1 MADYLYGI
9 NPVAEALAG
18 TGRKPLELLL
28 AANNR
33 LQRLDELRLQA
44 AAQQVRVRQLDRQE
58 LSRLIG
64 HDRHQGV
71 VLKLEPFRYLSLEE
85 LIARWKQS
93 ENEAFFLIL
102 DGITDPYNFGALVRS
117 AEGAGCHGVVV
128 AKDRACPVTPVV
140 EKTAAGGLAHIPLC
154 QVTNLARTLE
164 ELKRAGVWCYGLAG
178 EEPAKDLF
186 AVSLDG
192 PVALVVGSE
201 GSGLRPNIRKHCD
214 VLLAIP
220 MGGALSSLNASVA
233 AGIALFEVV
242 RQRRRNLGTEP
253 ARG

>member
-18 TGRKPLELLL
+18 SGRRPLELLL
-28 AANNR
+28 ADSNR
-33 LQRLDELRLQA
+33 QQRLEKLRQQA
-44 AAQQVRVRQLDRQE
+44 SKQQVNIRQVDRHD

-71 VLKLEPFRYLSLEE
+71 ALKLEPFRYLSLEE
-85 LIARWKQS
+85 LMTHWKQS
-93 ENEAFFLIL
+93 GNDAFFLIL
-102 DGITDPYNFGALVRS
+102 DGITDPHNFGALIRS

-140 EKTAAGGLAHIPLC
+140 EKAAAGALAHLPLC

-164 ELKRAGVWCYGLAG
+164 EFKRAGVWCYGLAG
-178 EEPAKDLF
+178 EAPAEDLF
-186 AVSLDG
+186 SVSLTG
-192 PVALVVGSE
+192 PLALVVGSE
-201 GSGLRPNIRKHCD
+201 GGGLRTNIRKHCD

-220 MGGALSSLNASVA
+220 MGGNLSSLNASVA

-242 RQRRRNLGTEP
+242 RQRRKDHATEV
-253 ARG
+253 A

>member
-18 TGRKPLELLL
+18 AGRRPLELLL
-28 AANNR
+28 AANHR
-33 LQRLDELRLQA
+33 QQRLESLRQQA
-44 AAQQVRVRQLDRQE
+44 ATQQVAVRQVDRHD
-58 LSRLIG
+58 LSRLVG

-71 VLKLEPFRYLSLEE
+71 VLKLEPFCYVSVDA
-85 LIARWKQS
+85 LIARAGQAG
-93 ENEAFFLIL
+93 NDAFFLIL
-102 DGITDPYNFGALVRS
+102 DGITDPHNFGALVRS

-140 EKTAAGGLAHIPLC
+140 EKAAAGALAHLPLC

-164 ELKRAGVWCYGLAG
+164 KFKQAGIWCYGLAG
-178 EEPAKDLF
+178 EAPAKDLF
-186 AVSLDG
+186 ATSLNG

-214 VLLAIP
+214 ALLAIP
-220 MGGALSSLNASVA
+220 MIGHLSSLNASVA
-233 AGIALFEVV
+233 AGIALFEIV
-242 RQRRRNLGTEP
+242 RQRRQHH
-253 ARG
+253 